1 MLVGYVSDE
10 RYLAVS
16 DCALL
21 FEQGSVSIQARSLA
35 NGAVYA
41 DLSPGIWKA
50 ALNKP
55 GYGAK
60 WIDMDVDPELFVNV
74 GHGWFYS
81 SSRSEA

>member
-1 MLVGYVSDE
+1 MLVGYLSDE
-10 RYLAVS
+10 RYLAIS
-16 DCALL
+16 DCAIL

-60 WIDMDVDPELFVNV
+60 WVDMDVDPELFVNV
-74 GHGWFYS
+74 GHCWIYS
-81 SSRSEA
+81 ISRSEA